1 MTPTPSS
8 GPALMRSV
16 ERLGLEV
23 PVDQDHLLL
32 EEADVEAR
40 VAVRA
45 AQDPQRPLGDGVHAL
60 QVELGRDGDIHR
72 LGLRERHEDPLASW
86 GDVGRPYIRPMSPAG
101 GLPLRASQ
109 RITSL
114 PIRGVNIS
122 MWPPALRA
130 VAVHPTECPTMSRVA
145 VAVFVREITL
155 LFQSQR

>member
-16 ERLGLEV
+16 ERLCLEV

-60 QVELGRDGDIHR
+60 EIELGRDGDVHR
-72 LGLRERHEDPLASW
+72 LGLRERHW
-86 GDVGRPYIRPMSPAG
+86 GLPAGWGNVGRPYIRPVSAA
-101 GLPLRASQ
+101 R
-109 RITSL
+109 SL
-114 PIRGVNIS
+114 PVRAIS
-122 MWPPALRA
+122 GSRA
-130 VAVHPTECPTMSRVA
+130 CRSAA
-145 VAVFVREITL
+145 
-155 LFQSQR
+155 